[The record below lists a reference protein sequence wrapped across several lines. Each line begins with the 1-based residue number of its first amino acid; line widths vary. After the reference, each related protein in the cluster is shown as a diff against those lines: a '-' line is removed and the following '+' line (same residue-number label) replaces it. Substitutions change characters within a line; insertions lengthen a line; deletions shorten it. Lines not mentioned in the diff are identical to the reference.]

1 MNLFMETE
9 KTGEGTWEECA
20 WLVKFEMS
28 IREADIEFRKAVW
41 AGDKN
46 LLSIRM

>member
-1 MNLFMETE
+1 METE
-9 KTGEGTWEECA
+9 KTEEDTWEECT

-28 IREADIEFRKAVW
+28 IREADIEFRTVVW

-46 LLSIRM
+46 LVSIRM